1 MSKLDE
7 VIKGINSKF
16 KQNLVGKLKDTR
28 LTYDRIPF
36 VSPAL
41 SYLFRGG
48 LPRGIAV
55 ELLGIFSSGK
65 STFSYSICGEAQ
77 KLFKKEYEEEM
88 RTFDDKLENNKKL
101 SKTENERYLYLKD
114 RGYQKVAYLDHE
126 FSSSKDWMEK
136 NGVDVDDLIFIDP
149 DGQTAEE
156 LLQIILDLIDSDGI
170 GLVVIDSIPALVSNQ
185 SMEKTLD
192 EKTYAGISSV
202 LSTFSQKVLPKLS
215 KHKCTLIGINQP
227 RDDLSG
233 YHQLISPGGRMWKHI
248 CFIRLLLRKGG
259 YYDDTYKDLK
269 AHPDEA
275 YGNYSEV
282 EVVKNKATKPD
293 RHLTKFSISYDK
305 GVDGYNDTFNM
316 AVTMGIIQKGGAWYS
331 YEDENGNIKVDSE
344 GNEIKWN
351 GKSKAMEYLK
361 EHNDTYT
368 EIYNKVLESIEND

>member
-316 AVTMGIIQKGGAWYS
+316 SVTMGIIQKAGAWYS